1 NLTRALQAVTLA
13 GYGNA
18 RLGRD
23 QRGDFTLHSIVAI
36 GAAGDAQRLVCFLA
50 SHHAQASAV
59 LDHSRPLPQG
69 DGSAPPALAGGAAG
83 GEGNLIILHAGTVLH
98 DAFAVRAPG
107 IDAEGEMS
115 SQCAHVRLFL
125 PQSSSASRLM
135 RHCAP

>member
-59 LDHSRPLPQG
+59 LDHSRTLPQG
-69 DGSAPPALAGGAAG
+69 DGSARPALAGGAVG
-83 GEGNLIILHAGTVLH
+83 GESQLIVLHAGKVLPGG
-98 DAFAVRAPG
+98 FAARAPR
-107 IDAEGEMS
+107 IDADGEMTYH
-115 SQCAHVRLFL
+115 CAH
-125 PQSSSASRLM
+125 
-135 RHCAP
+135 

>member
-36 GAAGDAQRLVCFLA
+36 GAAGDARRLVCFLA

-59 LDHSRPLPQG
+59 LDHSRTLPQG
-69 DGSAPPALAGGAAG
+69 DGSARPAFAGGAESGDSKLVVLPPARV
-83 GEGNLIILHAGTVLH
+83 LDDTFTVSG
-98 DAFAVRAPG
+98 PG
-107 IDAEGEMS
+107 VDAESKVRGFLDFSKGLLRS
-115 SQCAHVRLFL
+115 SLWSPR
-125 PQSSSASRLM
+125 
-135 RHCAP
+135 